1 MIKFNILLGAALLL
15 PMIASAQGKTLPYS
29 STMVENKGVDPEWT
43 IVDNNN
49 DCPTLSGNGSWH
61 YDPSEKMPSDADALP
76 SEGLRYQYHSK
87 NAADDWAVSPAL
99 ALKGGETYKVG
110 YWFKVSSSTNK
121 ENLTIYVTKVSPK
134 TDGAVTADYTA
145 KVLADAS
152 TKVLADYVDYTV
164 NKWPTEKMYTEP
176 FTVDADG
183 EYYVGFYCHSVSN
196 RYNVMVRGFEIKDN
210 KRYPA
215 TPTDLA
221 VTPAANDVVEAEI
234 TWTLPT
240 TDTELVPLDKALD
253 AVKVMRDG
261 VEIATLAG
269 DATSYTD
276 TEAQGLTAGVHTYSV
291 AVVLDG
297 VQGEAAS
304 VKSKWIGAI
313 ASQPLPYSC
322 DFEDADM
329 FDTMWTVINPGGI
342 TATSG
347 LQPTCYTWSLKNGW
361 LAYFTPYNPIVD
373 DDDWAITPPLEFDKA
388 GTYRVSIK
396 AYKAS
401 GTPTISMWLG
411 GDRTAEAM
419 TQKLGD
425 VEIPSTAN
433 NESKA
438 VTIEHTFD
446 VTTPGKYYLGIYIN
460 GVRETSSQRKPML
473 DDLKVELV
481 AELQVAKPPY
491 DSATDENWK
500 TAWTESEG
508 DVTSPMFEFETGYYL
523 IEQASTA
530 TAVELTNGPLRL
542 FENPA
547 PATYAATATSVLMGA
562 NETCNGKI
570 VLKGTTL
577 QDMESFKVASADLTP
592 AAVADLKAESNQDID
607 NPTVNLSWT
616 LPTTTTSAGWLPEIK
631 QVTLTRDNEPVAT
644 YDVVTP
650 GDMMS
655 YVDTNIEGNKDYTY
669 ALTLSNLSGES
680 EPATVTAKVTSGVE
694 SIAANHADAAVKV
707 YNLTGAKV
715 ADSTD
720 ALAPGIYI
728 VVKGD
733 ATSKMIVQ

>member
-29 STMVENKGVDPEWT
+29 STMVEGSAVDPEWT

-49 DCPTLSGNGSWH
+49 DCPRMTGNGCWQ
-61 YDPSEKMPSDADALP
+61 YDSGKLSSDADALP
-76 SEGLRYQYHSK
+76 EKGLKYQYHGS

-110 YWFKVSSSTNK
+110 YWFKVSRSSNE
-121 ENLTIYVTKVSPK
+121 ENLTIYVTKVSPM

-152 TKVLADYVDYTV
+152 TKVIADYVDYTV

-176 FTVDADG
+176 FTVDGDG
-183 EYYVGFYCHSVSN
+183 EYYVGFYCHSERN

-215 TPTDLA
+215 TPTELTVNA
-221 VTPAANDVVEAEI
+221 AANDVVEAEI
-234 TWTLPT
+234 SWTLPT

-261 VEIATLAG
+261 VEIATLGG

-291 AVVLDG
+291 AVVYDG
-297 VQGEAAS
+297 VQGESAS

-322 DFEDADM
+322 DFEDASL
-329 FDTMWTVINPGGI
+329 FETLWTVINPGGI
-342 TATSG
+342 TAVSG

-388 GTYRVSIK
+388 GTYKVSVK
-396 AYKAS
+396 AYKQS

-411 GDRTAEAM
+411 GDRTAEGM

-481 AELQVAKPPY
+481 AELQVVKPPY
-491 DSATDENWK
+491 DSAADENWK
-500 TAWTESEG
+500 SAWSESDG
-508 DVTSPMFEFETGYYL
+508 DVSSPVFTFETGYYS
-523 IEQASTA
+523 IEHVSTA
-530 TAVELTNGPLRL
+530 TSIGLTNGSMRL
-542 FENPA
+542 IEDPA
-547 PATYAATATSVLMGA
+547 PATNAATSASALIGA
-562 NETCNGKI
+562 DEACNGKI

-577 QDMESFKVASADLTP
+577 ENVESVKVTSADLTP

-616 LPTTTTSAGWLPEIK
+616 LPTTTTSNSWLPEIR
-631 QVTLTRDNEPVAT
+631 QVTLTRDNEPLAT

-650 GDMMS
+650 GNMMS

-669 ALTLSNLSGES
+669 AVITGNLSGDS
-680 EPATVTAKVTSGVE
+680 EPATVTGKVTSGVE
-694 SIAANHADAAVKV
+694 SIAANQTGAAVKV

-715 ADSTD
+715 ADSIE